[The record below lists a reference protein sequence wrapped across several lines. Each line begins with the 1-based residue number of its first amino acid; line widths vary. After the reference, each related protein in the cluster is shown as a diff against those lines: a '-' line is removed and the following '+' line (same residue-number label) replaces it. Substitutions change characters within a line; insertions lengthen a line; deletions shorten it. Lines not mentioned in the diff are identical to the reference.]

1 MFYNTNINEIRK
13 YKINNKF
20 YIELNLKRGYD
31 NYKITISSKDEKKLF
46 NKFLKEL
53 KREFKL

>member
-1 MFYNTNINEIRK
+1 MFYNTNIDEIRK

-46 NKFLKEL
+46 NKFIKEL
-53 KREFKL
+53 KKEFKL